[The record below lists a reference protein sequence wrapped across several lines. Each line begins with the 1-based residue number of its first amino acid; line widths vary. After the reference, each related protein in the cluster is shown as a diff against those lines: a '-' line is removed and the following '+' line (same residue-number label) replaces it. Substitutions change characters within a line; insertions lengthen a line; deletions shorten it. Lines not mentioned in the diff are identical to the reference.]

1 MATAVLNIDFTALP
15 KEITGLNTY
24 TKAFILLRFNGKPLG
39 KVVLPVSGGTII
51 IKDYYN
57 HLLDA
62 AGLNLWNSWLFE
74 YLSYNEKDLI
84 KDFVPPQA
92 TVAICTRNRTDDLR
106 RCLDALMQM
115 PDDGQEILVI
125 DNCPS
130 DDSTKTLVANYKRVT
145 YVLEV
150 RPGLN
155 IARNRALTAA
165 KNEVIAF
172 TDDDATPD
180 TNWLRSIVN
189 NFNSAMVMCVTG
201 LTLPLELETD
211 GQEAFEKY
219 SPFGKGFKK
228 KVHTSES
235 RNPLSTGEVGAG
247 ANMAL
252 RKTALSEIGYFDE
265 ALDAGTA
272 TQSGG
277 DHEYFS
283 RILIAGYHI
292 VYEPEAL
299 SWHRHRKTLEET
311 RKAIHGYG
319 VGVYAFWTRLLV
331 VERELNVL
339 SFPWNWFRYSQL
351 PNLIKSLIKRSGSQ
365 PLNLVLAELKGCII
379 GPSSYFKA
387 RRSLKKRETN
397 YE

>member
-1 MATAVLNIDFTALP
+1 LATAVLNIDFQNLP
-15 KEITGLNTY
+15 EEITGLSTY
-24 TKAFILLRFNGKPLG
+24 KKAFILLRFKGKPLG
-39 KVVLPVSGGTII
+39 KIVLPVYNGSIL

-62 AGLNLWNSWLFE
+62 AGINLWNSWLHE
-74 YLSYNEKDLI
+74 YLNYDEKDLI
-84 KDFVPPQA
+84 RDFVRPKA
-92 TVAICTRNRTDDLR
+92 TVAICTRNRTDDLK

-115 PDDGQEILVI
+115 PDDGQEFLVV

-130 DDSTKTLVANYKRVT
+130 DDSTKNLVAAYNRVT
-145 YVLEV
+145 YVLEP

-155 IARNRALTAA
+155 IARNRALTEAS
-165 KNEVIAF
+165 NEVIAF

-180 TNWLRSIVN
+180 VNWLRSIVN
-189 NFNSAMVMCVTG
+189 NFNSALVMCVTG

-219 SPFGKGFKK
+219 SPFGKGFRR
-228 KVHTSES
+228 KVHTSQT

-252 RKTALSEIGYFDE
+252 RKTALSEVGYFDE

-277 DHEYFS
+277 DHEYFA

-311 RKAIHGYG
+311 RKAIYGYG
-319 VGVYAFWTRLLV
+319 VGVYAFWTRLLF
-331 VERELNVL
+331 VEREYNILN
-339 SFPWNWFRYSQL
+339 FPWYWFRYSQF
-351 PNLIKSLIKRSGSQ
+351 PNLINSLFKRQGSQ

-387 RRSLKKRETN
+387 RRRLKKAGNEL
-397 YE
+397 